1 MIVYIIF
8 SVIAIAIISL
18 IIIANH
24 FVNKLLV
31 KTNKKLFERK
41 EIKNE
46 EDEEKKRIKEKRK
59 IWFESSQ
66 KDVYTVSSDNLKLH
80 AHLINNDSNV
90 YVIIVHPYEGRGAYM
105 KYFAEKFY
113 NMGFN
118 ILVVDLRTHGESE
131 GKIYSLGYLERLDI
145 LAWIKFINDNYNNSK
160 IILYGISMGANAE
173 TVNLNWAEWTEQ
185 LNIPRDTTYY
195 ENFSMSDSDA
205 YFAFKL
211 GQLDGYGACDP
222 WGSMAEYENTGK
234 ILKRQNTDREIDGH
248 GTCCKVCMNYNFAKA
263 HPKLAERILL
273 AHAMSIEYMYL
284 HPYKAAEI
292 FAENYNVPLEVGL
305 MTLWKKLNEEGRTI
319 TWKLN
324 RDYVHNQMKTM
335 RRLGVRDDI
344 NSLDIDDYIDLSYFD
359 NCGAKDFDVFIKEEV
374 DPIFPLGMSYE
385 DWRAKAVEV
394 DNIKEEPKA

>member
-1 MIVYIIF
+1 MKKVVIILFMMIV
-8 SVIAIAIISL
+8 IISCGGSDNASKTTETSISEDVKAIVADYNL
-18 IIIANH
+18 EELSDADKKYKINLGYYNCDHMTAACVGEDTGIFKALGLNVTVTGNGNVPEAMSAGQMDMAYAGFTTTLNAVKNKVPLFIAAENH
-24 FVNKLLV
+24 TGGAEYFVVSKAIEKPEDLL
-31 KTNKKLFERK
+31 NKK
-41 EIKNE
+41 
-46 EDEEKKRIKEKRK
+46 
-59 IWFESSQ
+59 
-66 KDVYTVSSDNLKLH
+66 
-80 AHLINNDSNV
+80 
-90 YVIIVHPYEGRGAYM
+90 
-105 KYFAEKFY
+105 
-113 NMGFN
+113 
-118 ILVVDLRTHGESE
+118 
-131 GKIYSLGYLERLDI
+131 
-145 LAWIKFINDNYNNSK
+145 
-160 IILYGISMGANAE
+160 ISMGANAE
-173 TVNLNWAEWTEQ
+173 TENLNWAEWTEQ

-324 RDYVHNQMKTM
+324 REYVHNQMKTM
-335 RRLGVRDDI
+335 KRLGVRDDI
-344 NSLDIDDYIDLSYFD
+344 NSLNIDDYIDLSYFE
-359 NCGAKDFDVFIKEEV
+359 NSGAKDFDVFIKEEV

-385 DWRAKAVEV
+385 DWRAKAVEI

>member
-1 MIVYIIF
+1 MKKVVIIF
-8 SVIAIAIISL
+8 SMIAFIISCSGSDNASKATETSISEDVQAIVDDYNL
-18 IIIANH
+18 EELSDADKKYKINLGYYNCDHMTAACVGEDTGIFKALGLNVTVTGNGNVPEAMSAGQMDMAYAGFTTTLNAVKNKVPLFIAAENH
-24 FVNKLLV
+24 TGGAEYFVVSKAIEKPEDLL
-31 KTNKKLFERK
+31 NKK
-41 EIKNE
+41 
-46 EDEEKKRIKEKRK
+46 
-59 IWFESSQ
+59 
-66 KDVYTVSSDNLKLH
+66 
-80 AHLINNDSNV
+80 
-90 YVIIVHPYEGRGAYM
+90 
-105 KYFAEKFY
+105 
-113 NMGFN
+113 
-118 ILVVDLRTHGESE
+118 
-131 GKIYSLGYLERLDI
+131 
-145 LAWIKFINDNYNNSK
+145 
-160 IILYGISMGANAE
+160 ISMGANAE
-173 TVNLNWAEWTEQ
+173 TENLNWAEWTEQ

-273 AHAMSIEYMYL
+273 AHVMSIEYMYL

-324 RDYVHNQMKTM
+324 REYVHNQMKTM
-335 RRLGVRDDI
+335 KRLGIRDDI
-344 NSLDIDDYIDLSYFD
+344 NSLNIDDYIDLSYFE
-359 NCGAKDFDVFIKEEV
+359 NSGAKDFDVFIKEQV

-385 DWRAKAVEV
+385 DWRAKAVEI

>member
-1 MIVYIIF
+1 MKKVVIIF
-8 SVIAIAIISL
+8 SMIAFIISCGG
-18 IIIANH
+18 
-24 FVNKLLV
+24 
-31 KTNKKLFERK
+31 
-41 EIKNE
+41 
-46 EDEEKKRIKEKRK
+46 
-59 IWFESSQ
+59 
-66 KDVYTVSSDNLKLH
+66 SDNLSKATETSISEDVQAIVDDYNLEELSD
-80 AHLINNDSNV
+80 ADKKYKIN
-90 YVIIVHPYEGRGAYM
+90 
-105 KYFAEKFY
+105 
-113 NMGFN
+113 
-118 ILVVDLRTHGESE
+118 
-131 GKIYSLGYLERLDI
+131 LGYYNCDHMTAACVGEDTGIFKALGLNVTVTGNGNVPEAMSAGQMDMAYAGFTTTLNAVKNKVPLFIAAENHTGGAEYFVVSKDI
-145 LAWIKFINDNYNNSK
+145 EKPEDLLNKK
-160 IILYGISMGANAE
+160 ISMGANAE
-173 TVNLNWAEWTEQ
+173 TENLNWAEWTEQ

-273 AHAMSIEYMYL
+273 AHVMSIEYMYL

-324 RDYVHNQMKTM
+324 REYVHNQMKTM
-335 RRLGVRDDI
+335 KRLGIRDDI
-344 NSLDIDDYIDLSYFD
+344 NSLNIDDYIDLSYFE
-359 NCGAKDFDVFIKEEV
+359 NSGAKDFDVFIKEQV

-385 DWRAKAVEV
+385 DWRAKAVEI

>member
-1 MIVYIIF
+1 MKKIVIIF
-8 SVIAIAIISL
+8 SMMLFAVSCGGGDKVSKGIDASSIQEDVQAIVADYNLEELSDADKKYKINLGYYNCDHMTAACVGEDTGIFKALGLNVTVTGNGNVPEAMSAGQMDMAYAGFTTTLNAVKNKVPLFIAAE
-18 IIIANH
+18 NH
-24 FVNKLLV
+24 TGGAEYFVVSKDIEKPEDLL
-31 KTNKKLFERK
+31 NKK
-41 EIKNE
+41 
-46 EDEEKKRIKEKRK
+46 
-59 IWFESSQ
+59 
-66 KDVYTVSSDNLKLH
+66 
-80 AHLINNDSNV
+80 
-90 YVIIVHPYEGRGAYM
+90 
-105 KYFAEKFY
+105 
-113 NMGFN
+113 
-118 ILVVDLRTHGESE
+118 
-131 GKIYSLGYLERLDI
+131 
-145 LAWIKFINDNYNNSK
+145 
-160 IILYGISMGANAE
+160 ISMGANAE

>member
-1 MIVYIIF
+1 MKKVVIIF
-8 SVIAIAIISL
+8 SMIAFIISCDGSDNASKTTETSISEDVQAIVDDYNL
-18 IIIANH
+18 EELSDADKKYKINLGYYNCDHMTAACVGEDTGIFKALGLNVTVTGNGNVPEAMSAGQMDMAYAGFTTTLNAVKNKVPLFIAAENH
-24 FVNKLLV
+24 TGGAEYFVVSKAIEKPEDLL
-31 KTNKKLFERK
+31 NKK
-41 EIKNE
+41 
-46 EDEEKKRIKEKRK
+46 
-59 IWFESSQ
+59 
-66 KDVYTVSSDNLKLH
+66 
-80 AHLINNDSNV
+80 
-90 YVIIVHPYEGRGAYM
+90 
-105 KYFAEKFY
+105 
-113 NMGFN
+113 
-118 ILVVDLRTHGESE
+118 
-131 GKIYSLGYLERLDI
+131 
-145 LAWIKFINDNYNNSK
+145 
-160 IILYGISMGANAE
+160 ISMGANAE
-173 TVNLNWAEWTEQ
+173 TENLNWAEWTEQ

-273 AHAMSIEYMYL
+273 AHVMSIEYMYL

-324 RDYVHNQMKTM
+324 REYVHNQMKTM
-335 RRLGVRDDI
+335 KRLGIRDDI
-344 NSLDIDDYIDLSYFD
+344 NSLNIDDYIDLSYFE
-359 NCGAKDFDVFIKEEV
+359 NSGAKDFDVFIKEEV

-385 DWRAKAVEV
+385 DWRAKAVEI

>member
-1 MIVYIIF
+1 MKKVVIIF
-8 SVIAIAIISL
+8 SMIAFIISCSGSDNASKATETSISEDVQAIVDDYNL
-18 IIIANH
+18 EELSDADKKYKINLGYYNCDHMTAACVGEDTGIFKALGLNVTVTGNGNVPEAMSAGQMDMAYAGFTTTLNAVKNKVPLFIAAENH
-24 FVNKLLV
+24 TGGAEYFVVSKDIEKPEDLL
-31 KTNKKLFERK
+31 NKK
-41 EIKNE
+41 
-46 EDEEKKRIKEKRK
+46 
-59 IWFESSQ
+59 
-66 KDVYTVSSDNLKLH
+66 
-80 AHLINNDSNV
+80 
-90 YVIIVHPYEGRGAYM
+90 
-105 KYFAEKFY
+105 
-113 NMGFN
+113 
-118 ILVVDLRTHGESE
+118 
-131 GKIYSLGYLERLDI
+131 
-145 LAWIKFINDNYNNSK
+145 
-160 IILYGISMGANAE
+160 ISMGANAE
-173 TVNLNWAEWTEQ
+173 TENLNWAEWTEQ

-273 AHAMSIEYMYL
+273 AHVMSIEYMYL

-324 RDYVHNQMKTM
+324 REYVHNQMKTM
-335 RRLGVRDDI
+335 KRLGIRDDI
-344 NSLDIDDYIDLSYFD
+344 NSLNIDDYIDLSYFE
-359 NCGAKDFDVFIKEEV
+359 NSGAKDFDIFIKEQV

-385 DWRAKAVEV
+385 DWRAKAVEI

>member
-1 MIVYIIF
+1 MKKVVIIF
-8 SVIAIAIISL
+8 SMIAFIISCSGSDNASKATETSISEDVQAIVDDYNL
-18 IIIANH
+18 EELSDADKKYKINLGYYNCDHMTAACVGEDTGIFKALGLNVTVTGNGNVPEAMSAGQMDMAYAGFTTTLNAVKNKVPLFIAAENH
-24 FVNKLLV
+24 TGGAEYFVVSKDIEKPEDLL
-31 KTNKKLFERK
+31 NKK
-41 EIKNE
+41 
-46 EDEEKKRIKEKRK
+46 
-59 IWFESSQ
+59 
-66 KDVYTVSSDNLKLH
+66 
-80 AHLINNDSNV
+80 
-90 YVIIVHPYEGRGAYM
+90 
-105 KYFAEKFY
+105 
-113 NMGFN
+113 
-118 ILVVDLRTHGESE
+118 
-131 GKIYSLGYLERLDI
+131 
-145 LAWIKFINDNYNNSK
+145 
-160 IILYGISMGANAE
+160 ISMGANAE
-173 TVNLNWAEWTEQ
+173 TENLNWAEWTEQ

-273 AHAMSIEYMYL
+273 AHVMSIEYMYL

-344 NSLDIDDYIDLSYFD
+344 NSLNIDDYIDLSYFE
-359 NCGAKDFDVFIKEEV
+359 NSGAKDFDVFIKEQV

-385 DWRAKAVEV
+385 DWRAKAVEI

>member
-1 MIVYIIF
+1 MKKVVIILFMMIV
-8 SVIAIAIISL
+8 IISCGGSDNASKTTETSISEDVKAIVADYNL
-18 IIIANH
+18 EELSDADKKYKINLGYYNCDHMTAACVGEDTGIFKALGLNVTVTGNGNVPEAMSAGQMDMAYAGFTTTLNAVKNKVPLFIAAENH
-24 FVNKLLV
+24 TGGAEYFVVSKAIEKPEDLL
-31 KTNKKLFERK
+31 NKK
-41 EIKNE
+41 
-46 EDEEKKRIKEKRK
+46 
-59 IWFESSQ
+59 
-66 KDVYTVSSDNLKLH
+66 
-80 AHLINNDSNV
+80 
-90 YVIIVHPYEGRGAYM
+90 
-105 KYFAEKFY
+105 
-113 NMGFN
+113 
-118 ILVVDLRTHGESE
+118 
-131 GKIYSLGYLERLDI
+131 
-145 LAWIKFINDNYNNSK
+145 
-160 IILYGISMGANAE
+160 ISMGANAE
-173 TVNLNWAEWTEQ
+173 TENLNWAEWTEQ

-324 RDYVHNQMKTM
+324 REYVHNQMKTM
-335 RRLGVRDDI
+335 KRLGVRDDI
-344 NSLDIDDYIDLSYFD
+344 NSLNIDDYIDLSYFE
-359 NCGAKDFDVFIKEEV
+359 NSGAKDFDVFIKEEV
-374 DPIFPLGMSYE
+374 DPIFPLGMSYK
-385 DWRAKAVEV
+385 DWRAKAVEI

>member
-1 MIVYIIF
+1 MKKSMIIF
-8 SVIAIAIISL
+8 LMMIFAVSCGSGDNSSKDAAQIPEDVQAIVADYNLEELSDED
-18 IIIANH
+18 
-24 FVNKLLV
+24 
-31 KTNKKLFERK
+31 KKY
-41 EIKNE
+41 
-46 EDEEKKRIKEKRK
+46 K
-59 IWFESSQ
+59 I
-66 KDVYTVSSDNLKLH
+66 N
-80 AHLINNDSNV
+80 
-90 YVIIVHPYEGRGAYM
+90 
-105 KYFAEKFY
+105 
-113 NMGFN
+113 
-118 ILVVDLRTHGESE
+118 
-131 GKIYSLGYLERLDI
+131 LGYYNCDHMTAACVGEDTGIYKALGLNVTVTGNGNVPEAMSAGQMDMAYAGFATTLNAVKNKVPLFIAAENHTGGAEYFVVSKDI
-145 LAWIKFINDNYNNSK
+145 QKPEDLLNKR
-160 IILYGISMGANAE
+160 ISMGANPE
-173 TVNLNWAEWTEQ
+173 TQNLNWAEWSEQ
-185 LNIPRDTTYY
+185 LNIPRDITYY

-222 WGSMAEYENTGK
+222 WGSMAEYEDTGK
-234 ILKRQNTDREIDGH
+234 VLKRQNTDREIDGH

>member
-1 MIVYIIF
+1 MKKIVIIF
-8 SVIAIAIISL
+8 SMIAFIISCGGSDNASKTTETSISKDVQAIVDDYNL
-18 IIIANH
+18 EELSDADKKYKINLGYYNCDHMTAACVGEDTGIFKALGLNVTVTGNGNVPEAMSAGQMDMAYAGFTTTLNAVKNKVPLFIAAENH
-24 FVNKLLV
+24 TGGAEYFVVSKDIEKPEDLL
-31 KTNKKLFERK
+31 NKK
-41 EIKNE
+41 
-46 EDEEKKRIKEKRK
+46 
-59 IWFESSQ
+59 
-66 KDVYTVSSDNLKLH
+66 
-80 AHLINNDSNV
+80 
-90 YVIIVHPYEGRGAYM
+90 
-105 KYFAEKFY
+105 
-113 NMGFN
+113 
-118 ILVVDLRTHGESE
+118 
-131 GKIYSLGYLERLDI
+131 
-145 LAWIKFINDNYNNSK
+145 
-160 IILYGISMGANAE
+160 ISMGANAE
-173 TVNLNWAEWTEQ
+173 TENLNWAEWTEQ

-273 AHAMSIEYMYL
+273 AHVMSIEYMYL

-324 RDYVHNQMKTM
+324 REYVHNQMKTM
-335 RRLGVRDDI
+335 KRLGIRDDI
-344 NSLDIDDYIDLSYFD
+344 NSLNIDDYIDLSYFE
-359 NCGAKDFDVFIKEEV
+359 NSGAKDFDVFIKEQV

-385 DWRAKAVEV
+385 DWRAKAVEI

>member
-1 MIVYIIF
+1 MKKVVIIF
-8 SVIAIAIISL
+8 SMIAFIISCGGSDNASKTTETSISEDVQAIVDDYNL
-18 IIIANH
+18 EELSDADKKYKINLGYYNCDHMTAACVGEDTGIFKALGLNVTVTGNGNVPEAMSAGQMDMAYAGFTTTLNAVKNKVPLFIAAENH
-24 FVNKLLV
+24 TGGAEYFVVSKAIEKPEDLL
-31 KTNKKLFERK
+31 NKK
-41 EIKNE
+41 
-46 EDEEKKRIKEKRK
+46 
-59 IWFESSQ
+59 
-66 KDVYTVSSDNLKLH
+66 
-80 AHLINNDSNV
+80 
-90 YVIIVHPYEGRGAYM
+90 
-105 KYFAEKFY
+105 
-113 NMGFN
+113 
-118 ILVVDLRTHGESE
+118 
-131 GKIYSLGYLERLDI
+131 
-145 LAWIKFINDNYNNSK
+145 
-160 IILYGISMGANAE
+160 ISMGANAE
-173 TVNLNWAEWTEQ
+173 TENLNWAEWTEQ

-273 AHAMSIEYMYL
+273 AHVMSIEYMYL

-324 RDYVHNQMKTM
+324 REYVHNQMKTM
-335 RRLGVRDDI
+335 KRLGIRDDI
-344 NSLDIDDYIDLSYFD
+344 NSLNIDDYIDLSYFE
-359 NCGAKDFDVFIKEEV
+359 NSGAKDFDVFIKEQV
-374 DPIFPLGMSYE
+374 DPIFPLGMSYK
-385 DWRAKAVEV
+385 DWRAKAVEI

>member
-1 MIVYIIF
+1 MKKNIIIF
-8 SVIAIAIISL
+8 LMILFAVSCSRGDSSKNKSDVISEDVQAIVADYNLEELSAEDKKYKINLGYYNCDHMTAACVGEDTGIYKALGLNVTVTGNGNVPEAMSAGQMDMAYAGFTTTL
-18 IIIANH
+18 NAVKNKVPLFIAAENH
-24 FVNKLLV
+24 TGGAEYFVVSKDIEKPEDLL
-31 KTNKKLFERK
+31 NKK
-41 EIKNE
+41 
-46 EDEEKKRIKEKRK
+46 
-59 IWFESSQ
+59 
-66 KDVYTVSSDNLKLH
+66 
-80 AHLINNDSNV
+80 
-90 YVIIVHPYEGRGAYM
+90 
-105 KYFAEKFY
+105 
-113 NMGFN
+113 
-118 ILVVDLRTHGESE
+118 
-131 GKIYSLGYLERLDI
+131 
-145 LAWIKFINDNYNNSK
+145 
-160 IILYGISMGANAE
+160 ISMGANAE
-173 TVNLNWAEWTEQ
+173 TENLNWAEWTEQ

-273 AHAMSIEYMYL
+273 AHVMSIEYMYL

-324 RDYVHNQMKTM
+324 REYVHNQMKTM
-335 RRLGVRDDI
+335 KRLGIRDDI
-344 NSLDIDDYIDLSYFD
+344 NSLNIDDYIDLSYFE
-359 NCGAKDFDVFIKEEV
+359 NSGAKDFDVFIKEQV

-385 DWRAKAVEV
+385 DWRAKAVEI

>member
-1 MIVYIIF
+1 MKKVVIIF
-8 SVIAIAIISL
+8 SMIVFIISCSGSDNASKATETSISEDVQAIVDDYNL
-18 IIIANH
+18 EELSDADKKYKINLGYYNCDHMTAACVGEDTGIFKALGLNVTVTGNGNVPEAMSAGQMDMAYAGFTTTLNAVKNKVPLFIAAENH
-24 FVNKLLV
+24 TGGAEYFVVSKDIEKPEDLL
-31 KTNKKLFERK
+31 NKK
-41 EIKNE
+41 
-46 EDEEKKRIKEKRK
+46 
-59 IWFESSQ
+59 
-66 KDVYTVSSDNLKLH
+66 
-80 AHLINNDSNV
+80 
-90 YVIIVHPYEGRGAYM
+90 
-105 KYFAEKFY
+105 
-113 NMGFN
+113 
-118 ILVVDLRTHGESE
+118 
-131 GKIYSLGYLERLDI
+131 
-145 LAWIKFINDNYNNSK
+145 
-160 IILYGISMGANAE
+160 ISMGANAE
-173 TVNLNWAEWTEQ
+173 TENLNWAEWTEQ

-222 WGSMAEYENTGK
+222 WGSMAEYESTGK

-273 AHAMSIEYMYL
+273 AHVMSIEYMYL

-324 RDYVHNQMKTM
+324 REYVHNQMKTM
-335 RRLGVRDDI
+335 KRLGIRDDI
-344 NSLDIDDYIDLSYFD
+344 NSLNIDDYIDLSYFE
-359 NCGAKDFDVFIKEEV
+359 NSGAKDFDVFIKEQV

-385 DWRAKAVEV
+385 DWRAKAVEI

>member
-1 MIVYIIF
+1 MKKVVIIF
-8 SVIAIAIISL
+8 SMIAFIISCSGSDNASKATETSISEDVQAIVDDYNL
-18 IIIANH
+18 EELSDADKKYKINLGYYNCDHMTAACVGEDTGIFKALGLNVTVTGNGNVPEAMSAGQMDMAYAGFTTTLNAVKNKVPLFIAAENH
-24 FVNKLLV
+24 TGGAEYFVVSKTIEKPEDLL
-31 KTNKKLFERK
+31 NKK
-41 EIKNE
+41 
-46 EDEEKKRIKEKRK
+46 
-59 IWFESSQ
+59 
-66 KDVYTVSSDNLKLH
+66 
-80 AHLINNDSNV
+80 
-90 YVIIVHPYEGRGAYM
+90 
-105 KYFAEKFY
+105 
-113 NMGFN
+113 
-118 ILVVDLRTHGESE
+118 
-131 GKIYSLGYLERLDI
+131 
-145 LAWIKFINDNYNNSK
+145 
-160 IILYGISMGANAE
+160 ISMGANAE
-173 TVNLNWAEWTEQ
+173 TENLNWAEWTEQ

-273 AHAMSIEYMYL
+273 AHVMSIEYMYL

-324 RDYVHNQMKTM
+324 REYVHNQMKTM
-335 RRLGVRDDI
+335 KRLGIRDDI
-344 NSLDIDDYIDLSYFD
+344 NSLNIDDYIDLSYFE
-359 NCGAKDFDVFIKEEV
+359 NSGAKDFDVFIKEQV

-385 DWRAKAVEV
+385 DWRAKAVEI

>member
-1 MIVYIIF
+1 MKKIVIIF
-8 SVIAIAIISL
+8 SMMLFAVSCGGGDKVSKETDASSIPEDVQAIVADYNLEELSDADKKYKINLGYYNCDHMTAACVGEDTGIFKALGLNVTVTGNGNVPEAMSAGQMDMAYAGFTTTLNAVKNKVPLFIAAE
-18 IIIANH
+18 NH
-24 FVNKLLV
+24 TGGAEYFVVSKDIEKPEDLL
-31 KTNKKLFERK
+31 NKK
-41 EIKNE
+41 
-46 EDEEKKRIKEKRK
+46 
-59 IWFESSQ
+59 
-66 KDVYTVSSDNLKLH
+66 
-80 AHLINNDSNV
+80 
-90 YVIIVHPYEGRGAYM
+90 
-105 KYFAEKFY
+105 
-113 NMGFN
+113 
-118 ILVVDLRTHGESE
+118 
-131 GKIYSLGYLERLDI
+131 
-145 LAWIKFINDNYNNSK
+145 
-160 IILYGISMGANAE
+160 ISMGANAE

>member
-1 MIVYIIF
+1 MKKIVIIF
-8 SVIAIAIISL
+8 SMIAFIISCGGSDNASKTTETSISEDVQAIVDDYNL
-18 IIIANH
+18 EELSDADKKYKINLGYYNCDHMTAACVGEDTGIFKALGLNVTVTGNGNVPEAMSAGQMDMAYAGFTTTLNAVKNKVPLFIAAENH
-24 FVNKLLV
+24 TGGAEYFVVSKAIEKPEDLL
-31 KTNKKLFERK
+31 NKK
-41 EIKNE
+41 
-46 EDEEKKRIKEKRK
+46 
-59 IWFESSQ
+59 
-66 KDVYTVSSDNLKLH
+66 
-80 AHLINNDSNV
+80 
-90 YVIIVHPYEGRGAYM
+90 
-105 KYFAEKFY
+105 
-113 NMGFN
+113 
-118 ILVVDLRTHGESE
+118 
-131 GKIYSLGYLERLDI
+131 
-145 LAWIKFINDNYNNSK
+145 
-160 IILYGISMGANAE
+160 ISMGANAE
-173 TVNLNWAEWTEQ
+173 TENLNWAEWTEQ

-273 AHAMSIEYMYL
+273 AHVMSIEYMYL

-324 RDYVHNQMKTM
+324 REYVHNQMKTM
-335 RRLGVRDDI
+335 KRLGIRDDI
-344 NSLDIDDYIDLSYFD
+344 NSLNIDDYIDLSYFE
-359 NCGAKDFDVFIKEEV
+359 NSGAKDFDVFIKEQV

-385 DWRAKAVEV
+385 DWRAKAVEI